1 MVEVSAQTVFDR
13 LAGPESLKRLLY
25 DATTAARQ
33 QARGVGVDKQNAFT
47 QSWLFTGPPGSG
59 RSVAAKAFAAA
70 LVCSNP
76 DVIGCGQCEDCRLAL
91 GDAHGD
97 IVHIIPHELTIS
109 VDKMREVT
117 KSAATRP
124 TVAKWR
130 VIIIEDADRLSDGA
144 ANSLLK
150 TVEEPAERT
159 IIILCSPSTDP
170 HDIAITLR
178 SRCRHVYVP
187 TPSTESVTRI
197 LMSEGGINEE
207 AARLAATSSGG
218 HIGRARHLAHN
229 QAAQIRR
236 ANILNLAEVIYHG
249 DLAFRAVNTL
259 VKGID
264 VESKE
269 SLAALEKAE
278 SDKLM
283 VTLGMGAKGKG
294 AQKMLRGTSG
304 QLKDLEKIQ
313 DRRRTRFLRDALDL
327 ALVDLAGI
335 YRDALLISSEADIA
349 LTHPD
354 FEGLSRELAEKVGGE
369 ALVTCLDAI
378 SICRESFGFNVRPIV
393 AMDALVGRLRKA
405 YRVS

>member
-1 MVEVSAQTVFDR
+1 MSAQTVFDR
-13 LAGPESLKRLLY
+13 LAGPQSLNRMLY
-25 DATTAARQ
+25 DAATAARQ
-33 QARGVGVDKQNAFT
+33 KARGAGVDKQNAFT

-76 DVIGCGQCEDCRLAL
+76 EVVGCGRCEDCRLAL
-91 GDAHGD
+91 VDAHGD

-109 VDKMREVT
+109 VDRMREVIG
-117 KSAATRP
+117 SAATQP
-124 TVAKWR
+124 TVANWR

-144 ANSLLK
+144 ANALLK

-187 TPSTESVTRI
+187 TPSAESVTRI
-197 LMSEGGINEE
+197 LMAEGGISED
-207 AARLAATSSGG
+207 AARLAAASSGG

-236 ANILNLAEVIYHG
+236 ANILNLAELIYHG
-249 DLAFRAVNTL
+249 DQAFRTVNTL
-259 VKGID
+259 VKGIEA
-264 VESKE
+264 ESRDA
-269 SLAALEKAE
+269 LAEVEKAE

-283 VTLGMGAKGKG
+283 VSLGMGTRGKG
-294 AQKMLRGTSG
+294 AQKLLRGTTG
-304 QLKDLEKIQ
+304 QLKDLEKTQ
-313 DRRRTRFLRDALDL
+313 ERRRTRFLRDALDL
-327 ALVDLAGI
+327 SLVDLAGI
-335 YRDALLISSEADIA
+335 YRDALLISSGAGIS

-354 FEGLSRELAEKVGGE
+354 FEGLSRELAERVGNEG
-369 ALVTCLDAI
+369 LVACLDAI
-378 SICRESFGFNVRPIV
+378 SVCRESFGFNVRPIV